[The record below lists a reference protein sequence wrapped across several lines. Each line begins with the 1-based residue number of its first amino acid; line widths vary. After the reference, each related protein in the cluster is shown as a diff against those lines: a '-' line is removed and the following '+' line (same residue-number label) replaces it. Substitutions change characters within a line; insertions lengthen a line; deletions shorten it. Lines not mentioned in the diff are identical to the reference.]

1 MQIPM
6 AALAPPPVAAD
17 YALSESRFTGVNP
30 VIDSKIR
37 IVDLFAGCGGMSEGF
52 ATFEIQTGQQPFRVV
67 ASVEKDPAA
76 CRTLRLRGFYICF
89 AHGVCPAEGRFTP
102 VIRFSGGAGAPSS
115 QLGIGQV

>member
-76 CRTLRLRGFYICF
+76 CRTLRLRGFYHRIL
-89 AHGVCPAEGRFTP
+89 R
-102 VIRFSGGAGAPSS
+102 SGDQTALDAYYLS
-115 QLGIGQV
+115 LIHI